1 MMSKKTINNPSLTLY
16 AFHLRA
22 DAEAEVTPNAAHLW
36 EKFAQLSEVF
46 SAPQLRELTDKLIC
60 YQKGQ
65 YKPQA
70 EPASLY
76 LNLIQTSPHELRFSL
91 PPQKALNLNA
101 SVYPLKLHDVY
112 AVDFTL
118 FCENQTVEINQ
129 LHHFNP
135 QGALMPNRIE
145 ASLGETLLF
154 YAEPAGNGVAD
165 QSLADECVRAL
176 LQGSQQSCPSCIDQI
191 LLFGSPLFVYET
203 LSPNNAPSPNE
214 STRILVWLG
223 QDEETVS
230 LATQANPWLINL
242 LSAYHKIQFT
252 YFQAAQSNQSAH
264 QLYKELGK
272 QSQQF
277 SYLSTEQKVRLRQL
291 ESLLSKMPQAA
302 LNYAKHL
309 RDLEDHRTTIETN
322 AENYGKWLSKIRQF
336 ALATD
341 ELTFWETF
349 QQQTSLRYQ
358 QQISIYLNYLK
369 SGHQL
374 FGQMIETIRG
384 MVEIEGQ
391 KLQTVF
397 EEKQRISDRRLQ
409 FLIAFIGVAVGVGAI
424 SATVIPNPVESF
436 TWLSDFQF
444 IPTAFVKVL
453 FHLIVGG
460 GVALILS
467 PFIRMI
473 AKWFD

>member
-1 MMSKKTINNPSLTLY
+1 MIQKTIVHPTLTLY

-22 DAEAEVTPNAAHLW
+22 DAEAEVTPNATHLW
-36 EKFAQLSEVF
+36 EKLAQLSDVF
-46 SAPQLRELTDKLIC
+46 SAPQLRELTKNLIC

-70 EPASLY
+70 EPASLS
-76 LNLIQTSPHELRFSL
+76 LELIQTSPHELRFSL

-112 AVDFTL
+112 VVDFTL
-118 FCENQTVEINQ
+118 FCYNKTVEINQ

-135 QGALMPNRIE
+135 QGALMPNQIQ
-145 ASLGETLLF
+145 ASLGQTLLF
-154 YAEPAGNGVAD
+154 YAEPAGKGIAD
-165 QSLADECVRAL
+165 QSLADECVKAL
-176 LQGSQQSCPSCIDQI
+176 LQGSQQSCPPCIEQTR
-191 LLFGSPLFVYET
+191 LFGSPLFVYET
-203 LSPNNAPSPNE
+203 LSPNVPSPNE
-214 STRILVWLG
+214 LTRILVWLG
-223 QDEETVS
+223 QDKQTIP
-230 LATQANPWLINL
+230 LATEANSWLIHL
-242 LSAYHKIQFT
+242 LTAHHKIQFT
-252 YFQAAQSNQSAH
+252 YFQAGQSNQSAR
-264 QLYKELGK
+264 QLYRKLEEQGK
-272 QSQQF
+272 LLAS
-277 SYLSTEQKVRLRQL
+277 LPTKQKARLQQL
-291 ESLLSKMPQAA
+291 EELLSKMPQAA

-322 AENYGKWLSKIRQF
+322 AENYGKWLSEIRKR
-336 ALATD
+336 ATATD
-341 ELTFWETF
+341 DLTFWETF
-349 QQQTSLRYQ
+349 QQQTSHRYQ

-391 KLQTVF
+391 KLQTEF
-397 EEKQRISDRRLQ
+397 EDKQRISDRRLQ
-409 FLIAFIGVAVGVGAI
+409 FLIAFIGVAIGVGAI

-436 TWLSDFQF
+436 TWLSDSSIIQD
-444 IPTAFVKVL
+444 IVKVL

-460 GVALILS
+460 GMALILS
-467 PFIRMI
+467 PFIRKI